1 MTSPE
6 MRGTPRLVAPP
17 PAVREPAVLSGS
29 YRFRS
34 IALVADY
41 PDTPAAARH
50 TARHVLGEWGL
61 AGLADDV
68 ELCVSELVGNAI
80 HHATPDGRRVQLA
93 GERRVVV
100 AFRYWPRSLFVE
112 VSDED
117 STPPT
122 LPAGDPV
129 DPSTGSEDA
138 LLAEGGRGL
147 FIVQSL
153 ADATW
158 WAPADQGGKSVFCRF
173 DLAEER
179 ERSAETRFTSGS

>member
-1 MTSPE
+1 
-6 MRGTPRLVAPP
+6 MRDLGGPP
-17 PAVREPAVLSGS
+17 QLIALSMPVEPVEPVELGVPSSG

-34 IALVADY
+34 IALIADY
-41 PDTPAAARH
+41 PDTPTAARH
-50 TARHVLGEWGL
+50 TARHVLAEWGL
-61 AGLADDV
+61 ERLADDV

-93 GERRVVV
+93 GARRVVV

-122 LPAGDPV
+122 LPAGDPL
-129 DPSTGSEDA
+129 DPSSGSADA

-158 WAPADQGGKSVFCRF
+158 WAPIDQGGKSVFCRF
-173 DLAEER
+173 DLGGGP
-179 ERSAETRFTSGS
+179 SGNE

>member
-17 PAVREPAVLSGS
+17 APRVPVALSGA

-34 IALVADY
+34 ITLVADY

-61 AGLADDV
+61 SRLADDV

-122 LPAGDPV
+122 LPAGDPL
-129 DPSTGSEDA
+129 DPSPGSADA

-147 FIVQSL
+147 FIVQTL
-153 ADATW
+153 ADAAW

-173 DLAEER
+173 DLEEER
-179 ERSAETRFTSGS
+179 ERPVDSPFTSGE